1 MFHGHKRRRRHKKN
15 GSVRF
20 IVEASAPTISD
31 TSDNIAAASIS
42 DNIERSTISTSAS
55 GDEREHDDQELQQQ
69 EDSFHDHDIDT
80 SDGEVEDTSMEDDDP
95 WIASLDLDQTLERD
109 LVPHNFQIASKGQA
123 APCSC

>member
-1 MFHGHKRRRRHKKN
+1 MSHGRKRRRRHKKN

-20 IVEASAPTISD
+20 IVEASASTISD
-31 TSDNIAAASIS
+31 TSDNIARPAASIS

-80 SDGEVEDTSMEDDDP
+80 SDGEVEDTSMG
-95 WIASLDLDQTLERD
+95 R
-109 LVPHNFQIASKGQA
+109 
-123 APCSC
+123 

>member
-1 MFHGHKRRRRHKKN
+1 MGVRGGGVMKRM
-15 GSVRF
+15 
-20 IVEASAPTISD
+20 
-31 TSDNIAAASIS
+31 
-42 DNIERSTISTSAS
+42 

-80 SDGEVEDTSMEDDDP
+80 SDGEVEDTSMEDDDA

-109 LVPHNFQIASKGQA
+109 SVPHNFQIASQEQA